1 MKMQFY
7 TLSVLLFFSCSVV
20 AQKVNDQKTIA
31 DSLVNEWNT
40 RFNSDKPELVKEIL
54 TKNVVEI
61 SGNVVNNSLDSVMAN
76 FVTKRMPIISE
87 LNALN
92 EFYSVTDDMI
102 FTAGRYT
109 LKVNKSDGSS
119 FIAGGNYTLVWIKQR
134 DEKFRIQLIHIES
147 VARK

>member
-1 MKMQFY
+1 MQFY

-61 SGNVVNNSLDSVMAN
+61 SGNVVNNSRDSVMAN
-76 FVTKRMPIISE
+76 FVTERMSIISE

-92 EFYSVTDDMI
+92 EFYSVTDYMI
-102 FTAGRYT
+102 STAGRYT